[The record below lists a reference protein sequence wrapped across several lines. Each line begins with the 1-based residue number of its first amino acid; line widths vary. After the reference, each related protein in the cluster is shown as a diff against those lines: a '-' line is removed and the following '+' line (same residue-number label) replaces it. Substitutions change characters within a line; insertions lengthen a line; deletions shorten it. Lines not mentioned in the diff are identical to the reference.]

1 METSADD
8 GKGKYAVDEG
18 KGKNAS
24 WTSSMDL
31 VLLQALRHEAIE
43 GGKIPNGFKKSAYK
57 YALLEVNQACGTDL
71 TFEQVKNHVKT
82 MKANYRIVAEMLATS
97 GFGWDEEK
105 KKIVVTRDVAMEYL
119 KSYPNRKRYFSQRHD
134 FYEEMAEIF
143 GDEYAHGT
151 YKKTNKNVTRPSEEE
166 AYVVNVANKESEYT
180 EHTSSQ
186 FDFIGTGS
194 QYDDMP
200 SYIPTEEMPQVP
212 SPRRTSPPEVGQRS
226 QRTAT
231 RTPMETS
238 AAAGGSQSVASSKR
252 KKRGV
257 CTFLREM
264 RRLISNARM
273 LMVKNK
279 FYVVFKGRQV
289 GVYDS
294 WQHCHVQVNGFS
306 GACFRSYRSREEA
319 EADFNAFF
327 HGISGRTKNIKE
339 DTNIHADSQA
349 STSSKDQLQWRNITF
364 EGQLCSCIRQL

>member
-1 METSADD
+1 MRQGMETSADD

-24 WTSSMDL
+24 WTSDMDL

-43 GGKIPNGFKKSAYK
+43 GGKFPNGFKKSAYK

-71 TFEQVKNHVKT
+71 TFEQVKNYVKT

-151 YKKTNKNVTRPSEEE
+151 YKKTNKNVMRPSKEE
-166 AYVVNVANKESEYT
+166 AYVVNVANEESEYT

-226 QRTAT
+226 QRTPT

-257 CTFLREM
+257 SDMKECVLDFTQSVKDMASALHARNEKADIQCQKVMEALQKIEGLDRGDICDIYDYLVVNGKEGRGFLNRPKDM
-264 RRLISNARM
+264 RVLF
-273 LMVKNK
+273 VNK
-279 FYVVFKGRQV
+279 FLHRRSTVRHSSDY
-289 GVYDS
+289 
-294 WQHCHVQVNGFS
+294 GF
-306 GACFRSYRSREEA
+306 
-319 EADFNAFF
+319 
-327 HGISGRTKNIKE
+327 
-339 DTNIHADSQA
+339 
-349 STSSKDQLQWRNITF
+349 
-364 EGQLCSCIRQL
+364 